1 MSNTF
6 NVQFVGDYFA
16 MNVCVTEVD
25 GDDEVAI
32 NLATNIIKRHYGWD
46 VLQASTIEVYAIQEN

>member
-1 MSNTF
+1 MPNIY
-6 NVQFVGDYFA
+6 NVHFVGDYFA

-32 NLATNIIKRHYGWD
+32 DLAANIIKFHYGWD
-46 VLQASTIEVYAIQEN
+46 VIQVATIEVYAIQED